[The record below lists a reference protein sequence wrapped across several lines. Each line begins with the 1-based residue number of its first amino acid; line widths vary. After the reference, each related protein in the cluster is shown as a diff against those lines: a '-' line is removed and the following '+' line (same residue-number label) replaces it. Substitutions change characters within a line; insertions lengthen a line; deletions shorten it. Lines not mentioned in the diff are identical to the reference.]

1 MTEEEIRKYLAIL
14 KDRSYEMRI
23 RKTKD
28 NLKNQ
33 ITQAMLK
40 KSDDDMYEL
49 VRELEVC
56 DFDFNKPDNPQPDN
70 RLNQTGEM
78 WFFRKTKWNEPFYI
92 KTKVVERLKKSLYSA
107 VILIILNLVLT
118 INFTLTMFCFYT
130 IDIRDEIEYYQKLN
144 IVSLGCI
151 V

>member
-1 MTEEEIRKYLAIL
+1 MILKYDRGVLMTEEEIRKYLAIL

-70 RLNQTGEM
+70 RLNQTGEV
-78 WFFRKTKWNEPFYI
+78 WFFRKMKWNEPFYI
-92 KTKVVERLKKSLYSA
+92 KTKVVERLKKIIIFSCHIDNIESRPDYQFYADNVLFLY
-107 VILIILNLVLT
+107 
-118 INFTLTMFCFYT
+118 Y
-130 IDIRDEIEYYQKLN
+130 
-144 IVSLGCI
+144 
-151 V
+151 